1 MRTKL
6 TMYKRML
13 RSALAAS
20 FVAGLGYGVLG
31 GVGEISTGAEK
42 TTGPSEISWSV
53 EAVDSS
59 GEISW
64 LSPITVAPN
73 EISWN
78 AALSQ
83 AGA

>member
-31 GVGEISTGAEK
+31 GAGEIGTGAEK
-42 TTGPSEISWSV
+42 PVGPSEISWSV
-53 EAVDSS
+53 EAVGSS

-64 LSPITVAPN
+64 LSQASVAST

-78 AALSQ
+78 SLPTR

>member
-31 GVGEISTGAEK
+31 SVGGISTGAEAASSL
-42 TTGPSEISWSV
+42 GEISWSTQ
-53 EAVDSS
+53 AVKPA

-64 LSPITVAPN
+64 LSPALATPG

-78 AALSQ
+78 SVPTL

>member
-31 GVGEISTGAEK
+31 GAGGIGTGAEK
-42 TTGPSEISWSV
+42 PVGPSEISWSV

-64 LSPITVAPN
+64 IAPASVAPA

-78 AALSQ
+78 SLPVQ